1 MSEQFVTGLVCKDT
15 PRVWI
20 TWYFYSF
27 QRICIKILTL
37 KDDTKGLFLW
47 ETQQDKRC
55 DGTLLFFSPLGNV
68 FMRAVTRSKMGR
80 ENVFNWDKIITRD
93 ETVFV
98 PLSWAWNSRSS
109 PPWVFLRKGVLK
121 IYSKFTGEHPSI
133 SVILIKLLCN
143 FVEITHQHGCSPVNL
158 LLFLEHLFLRTSLAE
173 CFWNRIIDF
182 IIFIAGK
189 SFE

>member
-1 MSEQFVTGLVCKDT
+1 
-15 PRVWI
+15 
-20 TWYFYSF
+20 
-27 QRICIKILTL
+27 
-37 KDDTKGLFLW
+37 
-47 ETQQDKRC
+47 
-55 DGTLLFFSPLGNV
+55 
-68 FMRAVTRSKMGR
+68 MRAVMRSKMRR
-80 ENVFNWDKIITRD
+80 ENIFNWDRIIRRD
-93 ETVFV
+93 EIVFV

-158 LLFLEHLFLRTSLAE
+158 LLFLEHLFLRTSLAG

-189 SFE
+189 SFEQNCSSKFDTVFPLIKVGSQRSAALLVIHIEIIASL